1 MKLLLTGPPGI
12 GKTTL
17 VKRIVVKLR
26 GTVKC
31 SGFIT
36 EEVRS
41 EEGGRIGFDIVT
53 LEGKRAPLARKG
65 VREGP
70 MVGDYRVD
78 LGALESVA
86 VPAMKEPWA
95 QLPVVDEIGLMELK
109 SNHFR
114 EAVLRLL
121 DDERP
126 LLGTIRYQREPFC
139 DMVKSQPGVEVV
151 EVSYGNRDALVE
163 MLAARLIDEGHPQ

>member
-1 MKLLLTGPPGI
+1 PGI

-86 VPAMKEPWA
+86 V
-95 QLPVVDEIGLMELK
+95 
-109 SNHFR
+109 
-114 EAVLRLL
+114 
-121 DDERP
+121 
-126 LLGTIRYQREPFC
+126 
-139 DMVKSQPGVEVV
+139 
-151 EVSYGNRDALVE
+151 
-163 MLAARLIDEGHPQ
+163 